1 MESAFGRLRGE
12 DITMTFFTK
21 VVLQTIVL
29 FTLWMLLSGT
39 TNAYHIVLGI
49 IYSLTISLLNVGRH
63 GSSSQMFPLIQVLL
77 YLPWLFLRIILR
89 SLKVTKTTLTP
100 TLPIAPTLFTY
111 KFNLKDHR
119 AIALLG
125 NSITLTPGTVTVEV
139 SSTELIIH
147 TLNMDMTTDGTSGL
161 MEQKIARAF
170 GEDRNS

>member
-49 IYSLTISLLNVGRH
+49 ICSLTISLLNVGRH
-63 GSSSQMFPLIQVLL
+63 GSSSQMFPLLQVLL
-77 YLPWLFLRIILR
+77 YLPWLFLRIILS

-147 TLNMDMTTDGTSGL
+147 TLSMDMTTDVTSGL
-161 MEQKIARAF
+161 MEQKIARVF